1 MVRTDEDQVDTAKQ
15 QVSLSGP
22 WGPCILE
29 RMKEADFDLVVEQG
43 VELQQQFPGK
53 QLVAVGGTAAALYC
67 GHRFSLD
74 VDCVTP
80 LLAGEYDEFSAR
92 LENWP
97 GWQTN
102 RKNPPVLILGEREG
116 VELGLRQ
123 LRRSIPLRAAKAHG
137 LVIPTLDET
146 LRVKAFLL
154 SERRATR
161 DYIDFA
167 ALAQKAGE
175 EFTLVALAG
184 LNLFYPGGSQTTV
197 TRFAEAC
204 ESLPADFIAVDLRN
218 YKGLAAP
225 FNDWILVSETCRGAG
240 RQLLKQELAGILP
253 TSLPP
258 DLQ

>member
-1 MVRTDEDQVDTAKQ
+1 
-15 QVSLSGP
+15 
-22 WGPCILE
+22 
-29 RMKEADFDLVVEQG
+29 MKKADFDLVVHQG

-53 QLVAVGGTAAALYC
+53 QLVAVGRTAAALYC

-80 LLAGEYDEFSAR
+80 LLAEEYDDFSAR

-102 RKNPPVLILGEREG
+102 RKNPPVLILGERDG

-123 LRRSIPLRAAKAHG
+123 LRRSIPLRSAEARG
-137 LVIPTLDET
+137 LVIPTLDEM

-161 DYIDFA
+161 DYVDFA
-167 ALAQKAGE
+167 ALSQKAGE

-184 LNLFYPGGSQTTV
+184 LNLFYPGGSQTTI

-204 ESLPADFIAVDLRN
+204 ESLPADFTAVDLKN

-225 FNDWILVSETCRGAG
+225 FNNWRFVSDICRAAS
-240 RQLLKQELAGILP
+240 RKLLKQEMAGILP
-253 TSLPP
+253 PSLPA
-258 DLQ
+258 DFR